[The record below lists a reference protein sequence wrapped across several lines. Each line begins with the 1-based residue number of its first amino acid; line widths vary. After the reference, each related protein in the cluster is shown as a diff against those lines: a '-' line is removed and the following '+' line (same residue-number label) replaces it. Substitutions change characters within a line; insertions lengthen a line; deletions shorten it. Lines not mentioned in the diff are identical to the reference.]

1 MGVRW
6 ELHTLLPHI
15 PGGYESEDI
24 ALNCRNL
31 WSWNWALLH
40 CPWAFFSHLPLC
52 RRSDSS
58 FPLVAQQWH
67 LFWIWRLT
75 GVLRSMST
83 TPNCIICSNKTHS
96 VSQQIFSFG
105 SLEQARNLKEKRS
118 LEMQHSYILLCWCTH
133 KASFGMFV
141 FTIPLS
147 LSVLPK
153 WTPNPSW
160 ISSTSLL
167 WWTKGAATL
176 WGGSIRWWLAEGCQ
190 SQNNECIQKLTQ
202 VR

>member
-1 MGVRW
+1 MGVTHVATPHSRW
-6 ELHTLLPHI
+6 VWIRGHRSELQEPLELELSTPPLSLSFLFSFAFVQEKWLFLSLCGPAVASVLDLEAYRGAQKHELP
-15 PGGYESEDI
+15 PKLY
-24 ALNCRNL
+24 
-31 WSWNWALLH
+31 
-40 CPWAFFSHLPLC
+40 
-52 RRSDSS
+52 
-58 FPLVAQQWH
+58 
-67 LFWIWRLT
+67 
-75 GVLRSMST
+75 
-83 TPNCIICSNKTHS
+83 HS

-133 KASFGMFV
+133 EASFGMFV

-153 WTPNPSW
+153 WTPNSSW